1 MEAMS
6 GRGRSWLVVLA
17 FAAGACSSGPGPANS
32 ASSDQDI
39 ATSRAEKDAYF
50 RTNKDSPIPEAE
62 RATFPGLVYYPI
74 DPAYHLPASLTQ
86 DPSGTPVI
94 IELQMSQNDRE
105 KMRRVGTL
113 TFTLGDST
121 YKLTVFTE
129 LTDRKIDHLFLP
141 FADLTSGSETYKGGR
156 FLNLTRTTTGLYD
169 LDFNRAYHPFCVY
182 NVSWDCPVPP
192 KENHLPVAIRAGERL
207 PAGK

>member
-1 MEAMS
+1 MWIVM
-6 GRGRSWLVVLA
+6 LA
-17 FAAGACSSGPGPANS
+17 IAAVACSSGPGPVNT
-32 ASSDQDI
+32 ASSDRDI
-39 ATSRAEKDAYF
+39 AATRAEKDSYF
-50 RTNKDSPIPEAE
+50 RTNRDSPIPEAE

-74 DPAYHLPASLTQ
+74 DPTYHMPASLTQ
-86 DPSGTPVI
+86 EPSATPVI

-113 TFTLGDST
+113 TFTLGEAT

-129 LTDRKIDHLFLP
+129 LTDRALDHLFLP
-141 FADLTSGSETYKGGR
+141 FADLTSGAETYKGGR
-156 FLNLTRTTTGLYD
+156 FLNLTRTATGLYD

-182 NVSWDCPVPP
+182 NVNWDCPVPP

-207 PAGK
+207 PAGKLGN